1 MYIVAIA
8 WIYVV
13 LMMSIT
19 ERTAVAGVMTF
30 LFYGVIPLT
39 IVLYLMGTPQRKRN
53 RHRAEQVKGMLTAKD
68 ATMQFNDELV
78 ESNRESSQASNQD
91 SEQKTD
97 QKIDSTLLTEPALVE
112 PALQPKQQPDT
123 ETIGKK

>member
-8 WIYVV
+8 WLYVI

-30 LFYGVIPLT
+30 LLYGVFPLT

-53 RHRAEQVKGMLTAKD
+53 RQMAQKLKSQPAEPQSTPPCAPL
-68 ATMQFNDELV
+68 
-78 ESNRESSQASNQD
+78 SESSASD
-91 SEQKTD
+91 HD
-97 QKIDSTLLTEPALVE
+97 PA
-112 PALQPKQQPDT
+112 P
-123 ETIGKK
+123 